1 MMGKN
6 SRQLKMLF
14 IDIDDLVP
22 ENHLLKQIDKLVD
35 FEFIYEL
42 AAPYY
47 STKGRKSIDPV
58 TLIKMLLIG

>member
-47 STKGRKSIDPV
+47 SRRKEGNLSIRSH
-58 TLIKMLLIG
+58 

>member
-22 ENHLLKQIDKLVD
+22 KGHLLKQIDKFVD

-42 AAPYY
+42 AAPY
-47 STKGRKSIDPV
+47 
-58 TLIKMLLIG
+58 